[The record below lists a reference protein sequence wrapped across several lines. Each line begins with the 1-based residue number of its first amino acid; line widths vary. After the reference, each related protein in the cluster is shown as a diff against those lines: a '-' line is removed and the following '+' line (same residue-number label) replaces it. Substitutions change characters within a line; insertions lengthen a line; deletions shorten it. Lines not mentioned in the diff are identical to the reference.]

1 MTKSEGP
8 IILKY
13 PINASIDKL
22 WSALVELEEMVQWY
36 FDNIPDFKAEVGF
49 QTQFLITNE
58 GRSFTH
64 VWEVT
69 RVIPQAEI
77 AYSWRYAEYPGQS
90 ILTLSL
96 LPEGQQLKLKVMV
109 DIVEDFPQDIPEFKR
124 ESCIGGWNYFIGE
137 RLTDYLS
144 SST

>member
-1 MTKSEGP
+1 MTRAEDP
-8 IILKY
+8 IILEY
-13 PINASIDKL
+13 PINTSVDKL
-22 WSALVELEEMVQWY
+22 WSALVDIEEMVQWY

-58 GRSFTH
+58 GRHFTH

-69 RVIPQAEI
+69 HVVPKAEI
-77 AYSWRYAEYPGQS
+77 SYSWRYPEYPGK
-90 ILTLSL
+90 SL
-96 LPEGQQLKLKVMV
+96 LSFYLLPKNKQLKLKVV
-109 DIVEDFPQDIPEFKR
+109 VEVLEDFPQDIPEFKR

-144 SST
+144 PSA